1 MNNINPVLI
10 ITAIVLV
17 IVLAGTIVGFI
28 KLPNEKK
35 IENLKEWLKWAV
47 VIAEK
52 ELGSGTG
59 QLKLREVY
67 NMAVAQFPWIVSF
80 ITFEIFSQYVD
91 EALEWMKQQLESNGA
106 IATYINE

>member
-10 ITAIVLV
+10 ITAITLV
-17 IVLAGTIVGFI
+17 IVFTGTIIGFI

-67 NMAVAQFPWIVSF
+67 NMAVAQFPWIVGF

>member
-10 ITAIVLV
+10 IAAIALV
-17 IVLAGTIVGFI
+17 AVFTGAIVGFI

>member
-1 MNNINPVLI
+1 MNNINPALI
-10 ITAIVLV
+10 ITAITLV
-17 IVLAGTIVGFI
+17 VVFAATIVGFI